1 MADYS
6 SIDPKECKR
15 ESLPRGVGLTS
26 ARTVILQS
34 VLNNIKN
41 HGRSS
46 LREEVCG
53 VLVGNLCVD
62 RKKGSFLKIIGW
74 IEGRYAEHQ
83 AGNVTFKSETWDF
96 IHLELSAKYPESQIV
111 GWYHT
116 HPGFGIFLSAM
127 DVFIHTNFF
136 NFPWQPAYVFD
147 PQAETDG
154 FFFAD
159 GDKLIQ
165 ESVSVIEDEAAS
177 VSKPVSPEDIEAS
190 YTGATVS
197 LPAAK
202 RILRAVCVMLTL
214 FLIGGTCVTFMV
226 LYDKNNALTTQLSN
240 ALARI
245 STQESDHGSQ
255 AHRLQ
260 EQQRLIETL
269 TTENRSH
276 KKLIHK
282 SGQDLE
288 LFRSRQENATKE
300 NERLLKECDALSSQ
314 VTILQSDLS
323 GAVVERNAMQK
334 ERDALIAHKEALA
347 KEIERLK
354 DIAAVKRKD
363 DVGKVS
369 TNRAEPELS
378 ISSEPKEKTRR
389 RWFFFGRQR
398 NKD

>member
-1 MADYS
+1 
-6 SIDPKECKR
+6 
-15 ESLPRGVGLTS
+15 
-26 ARTVILQS
+26 
-34 VLNNIKN
+34 
-41 HGRSS
+41 
-46 LREEVCG
+46 
-53 VLVGNLCVD
+53 
-62 RKKGSFLKIIGW
+62 
-74 IEGRYAEHQ
+74 
-83 AGNVTFKSETWDF
+83 
-96 IHLELSAKYPESQIV
+96 
-111 GWYHT
+111 
-116 HPGFGIFLSAM
+116 
-127 DVFIHTNFF
+127 
-136 NFPWQPAYVFD
+136 
-147 PQAETDG
+147 
-154 FFFAD
+154 
-159 GDKLIQ
+159 
-165 ESVSVIEDEAAS
+165 
-177 VSKPVSPEDIEAS
+177 
-190 YTGATVS
+190 
-197 LPAAK
+197 
-202 RILRAVCVMLTL
+202 LTL